1 MFSKKLFN
9 NNQNSSGGGSGGP
22 TNWGSIGGDINN
34 QIDLKGQLNDKADK
48 SELQQITQEL
58 STKADV
64 SQLNDK
70 ADVSQLNDKANK
82 SELPA
87 IATNN
92 NVGLVKPDGT
102 SITIT
107 NDGTISS
114 VGGGGTDTNFV
125 PAGTILTVKTDGS
138 GQFTQL
144 SEAINYLTNK
154 WSNGTVTIQLGEGA
168 FDSLTYTTS
177 SSIPSLVIKGVSQS
191 ATTITSVYLT
201 GNGFCQLIDLS
212 VESTK
217 APAVYAYDS
226 VHLICKGVKM
236 SVPNATS
243 NVVMAVRHLARVNVD
258 TCIFHSDTK
267 GGTGFYLNTGVPI
280 GIYGKCTFE
289 NLNNAAY
296 VQYGGILCNMG
307 SNTYTNITNKTNKDY
322 GYSTSDGVIYGKT
335 E

>member
-34 QIDLKGQLNDKADK
+34 QTDLKGQLDDKADK
-48 SELQQITQEL
+48 SELQKITQEL
-58 STKADV
+58 DT
-64 SQLNDK
+64 K

-191 ATTITSVYLT
+191 ATTITSVNLI
-201 GNGFCQLIDLS
+201 GNAFCQLIDLS

-226 VHLICKGVKM
+226 VHLICKRVKM

-280 GIYGKCTFE
+280 GIYSKCTFE

-296 VQYGGILCNMG
+296 VRYGGILCNLG
-307 SNTYTNITNKTNKDY
+307 SNTYTNITNKTNQDM
-322 GYSTSDGVIYGKT
+322 GYSSRDGVIYGKT

>member
-70 ADVSQLNDKANK
+70 ANR

-114 VGGGGTDTNFV
+114 VGGEGTDISITPLEYAETINLAIDHVYKLVATGNVTFV
-125 PAGTILTVKTDGS
+125 LPTVENPTTLPQILIQFKMDTV
-138 GQFTQL
+138 
-144 SEAINYLTNK
+144 
-154 WSNGTVTIQLGEGA
+154 VTINLG
-168 FDSLTYTTS
+168 TTS
-177 SSIPSLVIKGVSQS
+177 FFKKVAP
-191 ATTITSVYLT
+191 
-201 GNGFCQLIDLS
+201 DM
-212 VESTK
+212 ST
-217 APAVYAYDS
+217 V
-226 VHLICKGVKM
+226 
-236 SVPNATS
+236 
-243 NVVMAVRHLARVNVD
+243 
-258 TCIFHSDTK
+258 
-267 GGTGFYLNTGVPI
+267 
-280 GIYGKCTFE
+280 GIYNIIYEYDT
-289 NLNNAAY
+289 NNNVWVVDAIAKGE
-296 VQYGGILCNMG
+296 V
-307 SNTYTNITNKTNKDY
+307 
-322 GYSTSDGVIYGKT
+322 V
-335 E
+335 

>member
-9 NNQNSSGGGSGGP
+9 NNQNSSGGGIGGP

-48 SELQQITQEL
+48 SELQTITQEL
-58 STKADV
+58 STKANA
-64 SQLNDK
+64 SQLDDK
-70 ADVSQLNDKANK
+70 ADK

-114 VGGGGTDTNFV
+114 VGGGGTDVNFV
-125 PAGTILTVKTDGS
+125 PAGTILTVETDGS

-177 SSIPSLVIKGVSQS
+177 SSIPLLIIKGVSQS
-191 ATTITSVYLT
+191 ATTITSVNLT
-201 GNGFCQLIDLS
+201 GIGFCQLTDLS

-217 APAVYAYDS
+217 APAVWVNDY
-226 VHLICKGVKM
+226 VHLICKKVKI

-243 NVVMAVRHLARVNVD
+243 STVMTVRHLARVNVD

-267 GGTGFYLNTGVPI
+267 GGTGFYLYNGVPT
-280 GIYGKCTFE
+280 GIYSKCTFE

-307 SNTYTNITNKTNKDY
+307 SNTYTNTTNKTNQSL
-322 GYSTSDGVIYGKT
+322 GVSSSNGVIYGK
-335 E
+335 EG